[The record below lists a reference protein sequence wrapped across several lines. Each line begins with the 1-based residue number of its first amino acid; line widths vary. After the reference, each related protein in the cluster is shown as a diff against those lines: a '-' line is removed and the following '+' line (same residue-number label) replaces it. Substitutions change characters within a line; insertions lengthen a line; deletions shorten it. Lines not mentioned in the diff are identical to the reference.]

1 MKTRTLTLRELGFII
16 ATRAALGAGIGML
29 LGERLDASTRRA
41 VGFVLAGLGVITT
54 IPAAMVL
61 FRRRPAL
68 LPGRVSQSDNLIGIQ
83 RFARR
88 GDDY

>member
-1 MKTRTLTLRELGFII
+1 MHTRTLTLPELGFII

-29 LGERLDASTRRA
+29 LTEKLDASTRRA
-41 VGFVLAGLGVITT
+41 VGFVLAGFGAITT

-68 LPGRVSQSDNLIGIQ
+68 APGAVSQSNNLIGVQ

-88 GDDY
+88 GDEE

>member
-1 MKTRTLTLRELGFII
+1 MQTRTLTLPELGFIV

-29 LGERLDASTRRA
+29 LSERLDAQTRRA
-41 VGFVLAGLGVITT
+41 VGFVLTGLGAITT

-61 FRRRPAL
+61 FRRRPAFAS
-68 LPGRVSQSDNLIGIQ
+68 GVVGQSDRLIGVK

-88 GDDY
+88 GDED

>member
-1 MKTRTLTLRELGFII
+1 MHTKTLTLPELGFII

-29 LGERLDASTRRA
+29 LSEKLTASTRRA
-41 VGFVLAGLGVITT
+41 VGIALAGVGAVTT

-68 LPGRVSQSDNLIGIQ
+68 ASGAVRQNDNLIGIQ

-88 GDDY
+88 GDEE

>member
-1 MKTRTLTLRELGFII
+1 MHTKTLTLPELGFII

-29 LGERLDASTRRA
+29 LGERLTASTRRA
-41 VGFVLAGLGVITT
+41 VGIALASVGAVTT

-68 LPGRVSQSDNLIGIQ
+68 ASGAVSQNDNLIGIQ

-88 GDDY
+88 GDEE

>member
-1 MKTRTLTLRELGFII
+1 MYTKTLTLPELGFII

-29 LGERLDASTRRA
+29 LSEKLDAPTRRA
-41 VGFVLAGLGVITT
+41 VGLVLAGLGVLTT

-61 FRRRPAL
+61 FRRRPL
-68 LPGRVSQSDNLIGIQ
+68 LASGAVSQSDRLIGIQ

-88 GDDY
+88 GDEA